1 MSEPTFVSIQLGI
14 RLREFRE
21 AAGLTL
27 RDVKAAG
34 MIRNINQLSKLENG
48 LRVMLTTDGIGRL
61 CDLYGTSPEDK
72 YVTQQM
78 FIKAEADAEWW
89 EPYGEVMFQNIS
101 MLFSLERHASKI
113 FIYDP
118 LVNGLFQ
125 TREYANLL
133 HQRDKAED
141 AKRKVELRMQRQA
154 GLWEPPFPEVQ
165 LMMPES
171 ALWGDCDQAQLDRL
185 LERDQLPGVSVRYLP
200 TREGSPPALMG
211 PFTVIL
217 FETGAPDV
225 VYSESISGARY
236 ESRDDAVKRHLTRY
250 TPHFEGWAKSVKEFR
265 RD

>member
-21 AAGLTL
+21 AKGLSL

-78 FIKAEADAEWW
+78 FIKAEADEEWW
-89 EPYGEVMFQNIS
+89 EPYGEVMFENIS

-113 FIYDP
+113 FIYDS
-118 LVNGLFQ
+118 LVHGLFQ
-125 TREYANLL
+125 TEDYATAL

-154 GLWEPPFPEVQ
+154 GFWGSPVPEVQ
-165 LMMPES
+165 LMVPES

-200 TREGSPPALMG
+200 TRTGAPPSLMG
-211 PFTVIL
+211 PFTVIV
-217 FETGAPDV
+217 FDNGTPDV

-236 ESRDDAVKRHLTRY
+236 ESRNEAVKRYLTTY
-250 TPHFEGWAKSVKEFR
+250 TPHFDGWARPVKEFR